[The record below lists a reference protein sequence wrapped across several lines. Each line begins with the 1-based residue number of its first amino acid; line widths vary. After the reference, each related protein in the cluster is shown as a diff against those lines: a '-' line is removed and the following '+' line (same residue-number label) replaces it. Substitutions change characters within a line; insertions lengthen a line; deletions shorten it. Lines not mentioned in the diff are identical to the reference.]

1 MILYFRYIGQRK
13 STEQKIPAEHILP
26 PPQKRDNSRIV
37 SKKMYFGFEFK
48 QQRVTEI
55 IKFDSFQNNKHRT
68 KTKIL

>member
-37 SKKMYFGFEFK
+37 SKKKCTLDLDLSCRGL
-48 QQRVTEI
+48 QR
-55 IKFDSFQNNKHRT
+55 
-68 KTKIL
+68 